1 MKKLKE
7 LFKKNR
13 KEEPEKYKKI
23 KGVKIGVPSLGKA
36 ADRLKILDKCLRLFG
51 MAIGVQDIT
60 LDATPT
66 GINSVRLTVYFFDKP
81 LKEKDYSSS

>member
-13 KEEPEKYKKI
+13 KEKMPKNKKI
-23 KGVKIGVPSLGKA
+23 NGVKLGVPTLSKA

-51 MAIGVQDIT
+51 MAIGVQEIT

-66 GINSVRLTVYFFDKP
+66 GINSVRLTVYFLDKP
-81 LKEKDYSSS
+81 LKKSDPSTL

>member
-1 MKKLKE
+1 MKKLTE

-51 MAIGVQDIT
+51 MAIGACNMTIET
-60 LDATPT
+60 NSTGIT
-66 GINSVRLTVYFFDKP
+66 GINLTVYFLDKP
-81 LKEKDYSSS
+81 LKKSDPSTL